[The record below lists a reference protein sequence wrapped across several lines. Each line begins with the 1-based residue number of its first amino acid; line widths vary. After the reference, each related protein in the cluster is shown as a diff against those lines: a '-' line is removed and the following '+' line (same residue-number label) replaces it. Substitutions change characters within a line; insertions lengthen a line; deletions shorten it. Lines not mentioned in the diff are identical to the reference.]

1 MTRTCIT
8 ISGLRLYCHHGVGAQ
23 ERRTGNWFV
32 FDLRLYYDASA
43 AMQTD
48 EVVHALNYAEVADT
62 VRECSAVPC
71 ALLEHLTLR
80 IRQTLGNRFPQ
91 ITGGAIT
98 VTKPQPPVPVPFE
111 ASFTLEW

>member
-1 MTRTCIT
+1 MTRTCVT

-48 EVVHALNYAEVADT
+48 EVAHALK
-62 VRECSAVPC
+62 
-71 ALLEHLTLR
+71 
-80 IRQTLGNRFPQ
+80 G
-91 ITGGAIT
+91 
-98 VTKPQPPVPVPFE
+98 
-111 ASFTLEW
+111 